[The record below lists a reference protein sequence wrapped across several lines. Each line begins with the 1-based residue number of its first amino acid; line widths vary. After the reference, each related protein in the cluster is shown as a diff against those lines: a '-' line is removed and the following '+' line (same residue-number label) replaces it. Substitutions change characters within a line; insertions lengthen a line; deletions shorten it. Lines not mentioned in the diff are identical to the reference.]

1 MKISGCLQIDT
12 IHFHFVWKTV
22 PCHRQVFLI
31 LFNFFSTCTQEVVS
45 SLTPNTTAMLPDRV
59 RILIV
64 DDEALIREGLR
75 SLLEKEPFVSGIYE
89 AADAEQF
96 HDHISKNRIDL
107 VLLDIRLRNTTGVEL
122 LGSMKKMERR
132 PKVIAVTGMEG
143 VELIINLLKLGVD
156 GVVYKLDGYDEIKKT
171 IKSILASGNYYPEN
185 VMRIIES
192 NANSWDRTPTV
203 VLTAKELKILKA
215 IARGSITKEIANE
228 LKLAEATAETYRLR
242 LIKKLGVSNTAGLL
256 AYAYR
261 NGIL

>member
-1 MKISGCLQIDT
+1 
-12 IHFHFVWKTV
+12 
-22 PCHRQVFLI
+22 
-31 LFNFFSTCTQEVVS
+31 
-45 SLTPNTTAMLPDRV
+45 MLPDRV